1 MIERFANWKITR
13 SFFRF
18 DPGALPWEFMEEKLE
33 MTGNFSWKLVGFNG
47 IEVDLMGFNNLVS
60 FFQPRK
66 KTGLTLLLLK

>member
-1 MIERFANWKITR
+1 
-13 SFFRF
+13 
-18 DPGALPWEFMEEKLE
+18 MEEKLE